1 MIIIKACPY
10 LAALSGIS
18 EVDRLSPPV
27 NGASPC
33 DSAHLEKKKAVV
45 PDQPNTP
52 NIEVQVSA
60 RMYGAPLVSGEEKT
74 KSKLCVNL

>member
-1 MIIIKACPY
+1 MIIDYDNNQGLSLFIS
-10 LAALSGIS
+10 ALSGIS

-27 NGASPC
+27 NGASPSQC

-60 RMYGAPLVSGEEKT
+60 RMYGAPPGVR
-74 KSKLCVNL
+74 